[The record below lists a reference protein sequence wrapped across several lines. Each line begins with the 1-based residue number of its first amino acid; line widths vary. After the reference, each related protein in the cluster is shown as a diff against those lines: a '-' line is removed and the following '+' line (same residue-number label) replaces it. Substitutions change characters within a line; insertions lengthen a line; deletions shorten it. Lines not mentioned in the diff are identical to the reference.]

1 MTRLD
6 VGDNL
11 GPAVCEA
18 GFVTGEVEDTEE
30 GDRGDSGSLAGAG
43 NRIPTTDPVKKR
55 KVSTYTSPHHFFL
68 LVLAFDAVPEVASLL
83 KDDNVMRCFN
93 IFSVLN
99 KKNINC

>member
-11 GPAVCEA
+11 GPTVCEA
-18 GFVTGEVEDTEE
+18 GFVAGEVEDTEE

-55 KVSTYTSPHHFFL
+55 KYQHILPHIIFFL
-68 LVLAFDAVPEVASLL
+68 SVLAFDAVPEVASLL

-99 KKNINC
+99 KNI